1 MRMII
6 LSVLSVLCI
15 LSAIWAYQVNYQT
28 RSVKKDIQLLNDKIV
43 AILNRIDL
51 LEAEWA
57 FLNRPKRLAK
67 LVDDNF
73 ETLRLV
79 PITKDHFQNSLTSYL
94 NVVESKDGE

>member
-6 LSVLSVLCI
+6 LSMLSFFCI

-28 RSVKKDIQLLNDKIV
+28 RSVKRDIQVLNDKIV
-43 AILNRIDL
+43 SVLTRIDL

-67 LVDDNF
+67 LVDENF

-79 PITKDHFQNSLTSYL
+79 PITKDHFQNSVTSYL
-94 NVVESKDGE
+94 TVVESKDGE

>member
-6 LSVLSVLCI
+6 LSMLSFFCI

-28 RSVKKDIQLLNDKIV
+28 RSVKRDIQVLNDKIV
-43 AILNRIDL
+43 SVLTRIDL

-67 LVDDNF
+67 LVDENF

-79 PITKDHFQNSLTSYL
+79 PITKDHFQNSVTSYL
-94 NVVESKDGE
+94 AVVESKDGE

>member
-79 PITKDHFQNSLTSYL
+79 PITKDHFQNSLASYL
-94 NVVESKDGE
+94 TVVESKDGE

>member
-6 LSVLSVLCI
+6 LSVLSFLCI

-28 RSVKKDIQLLNDKIV
+28 RSVKKDIQVLNDKIV
-43 AILNRIDL
+43 SILNRIDL

-79 PITKDHFQNSLTSYL
+79 PITKDHFQNSPTSYL
-94 NVVESKDGE
+94 TVVESKDGE